1 MEIPAGPVRIG
12 LIDDHEVVHVG
23 LRGLIATEPGWELAV
38 VARSVRDLGL
48 SRVNASG
55 ESAHGLDLVLLDLR
69 LDDGSSPGDNVT
81 ALQAAGIPTLA
92 YTAGEDPTLL
102 RAAARAGVLGVVRKS
117 DRVEVLVESI
127 RRALAGEAVATT
139 DWAAALDADTAI
151 ANAQLSPRERE
162 VLSLYASG
170 ETAQGI
176 AEFMGLSRD
185 TIVNYVG
192 RIRTK
197 YALAGRPATTKVDLH
212 VRARED
218 GLLPGED
225 PDA

>member
-1 MEIPAGPVRIG
+1 MDSPARPVRIG
-12 LIDDHEVVHVG
+12 LIEDHEVVHVG
-23 LRGLIATEPGWELAV
+23 LRGLIATVPGWELAV
-38 VARSVRDLGL
+38 VARSVREL
-48 SRVNASG
+48 SLADG
-55 ESAHGLDLVLLDLR
+55 DPGLDLVLLDLR

-81 ALQAAGIPTLA
+81 ALHGAGIPTLA
-92 YTAGEDPTLL
+92 YTAGEDPALL

-117 DRVEVLVESI
+117 DGVPVLIESI
-127 RRALAGEAVATT
+127 RRAIAGEAVATT

-151 ANAQLSPRERE
+151 ADAQLSPRERQ
-162 VLSLYASG
+162 VLALYASG
-170 ETAQGI
+170 ETAHGI
-176 AEFMGLSRD
+176 AEAMGLSRD

-197 YALAGRPATTKVDLH
+197 YALAGRPASTKVDLH

-218 GLLPGED
+218 GLLRGSE

>member
-1 MEIPAGPVRIG
+1 MDSPPRHVRIG
-12 LIDDHEVVHVG
+12 LIEDHEVVHVG
-23 LRGLIATEPGWELAV
+23 LRGLIGTVPGWELAV
-38 VARSVRDLGL
+38 VARSVRELDLAGGG
-48 SRVNASG
+48 VK
-55 ESAHGLDLVLLDLR
+55 LDLVLLDLR

-81 ALQAAGIPTLA
+81 ALQAAGIATLA
-92 YTAGEDPTLL
+92 YTAGEDPALL

-117 DRVEVLVESI
+117 DGVPVLIASI
-127 RRALAGEAVATT
+127 RRALLGEAVATT

-151 ANAQLSPRERE
+151 ADAQLSPRERQ
-162 VLSLYASG
+162 VLALYASG
-170 ETAQGI
+170 ETAHGI
-176 AEFMGLSRD
+176 AEAMGLSRD

-197 YALAGRPATTKVDLH
+197 YALAGRPASTKVDLH

-218 GLLPGED
+218 GLLRGSE

>member
-1 MEIPAGPVRIG
+1 MDSPPRLVRIG
-12 LIDDHEVVHVG
+12 LIEDHEVVHVG
-23 LRGLIATEPGWELAV
+23 LRGLIGTVPGWELAV
-38 VARSVRDLGL
+38 VARSVRELDLAGD
-48 SRVNASG
+48 
-55 ESAHGLDLVLLDLR
+55 EPPLDLVLLDLR

-81 ALQAAGIPTLA
+81 ALHAAGIPTLA
-92 YTAGEDPTLL
+92 YTAGEDPALL

-117 DRVEVLVESI
+117 DGVPVLVESI

-151 ANAQLSPRERE
+151 ANAQLSPRERQ

-176 AEFMGLSRD
+176 AEAMGLSRD

-197 YALAGRPATTKVDLH
+197 YALAGRPASTKVDLH

-218 GLLPGED
+218 GLLRGEARH
-225 PDA
+225 P